1 MSKKLYILNLIE
13 TGIGLIKM
21 SLMGTEEFRKNFYK
35 QEIIRKKEEEGRR
48 RKGKLKIKRRK
59 NRKNKSKRK

>member
-21 SLMGTEEFRKNFYK
+21 SLMGTEEFRKNFYE
-35 QEIIRKKEEEGRR
+35 QEKKREKEKEEERRRKKEEE
-48 RKGKLKIKRRK
+48 
-59 NRKNKSKRK
+59 